1 MPVKQK
7 AELEIPANQPIVLHR
22 GHKGIYND
30 LPDSFHLAKR
40 PDYNIIEVVDCT
52 SPDFPYQPEYPR
64 CPTMQLMIHTTTE
77 MLDKLEEKR
86 GKSNP

>member
-1 MPVKQK
+1 MAEPNFELK
-7 AELEIPANQPIVLHR
+7 ALYAEVRQTHSFQAVRSPR
-22 GHKGIYND
+22 
-30 LPDSFHLAKR
+30 FHL
-40 PDYNIIEVVDCT
+40 IIEVVDCT